1 MQIAEGHIVDIEYT
15 LTRDTGEK
23 IDESEEGKPFSYL
36 HGKNNIV
43 PGLEKELTGRS
54 VGDFINL
61 KVEPENGYGEVKA
74 ELIQDVPRSAFN
86 EVKSIEIGMQFQVS
100 SDDGQDKLVT
110 ITDIQEATVTVDGN
124 HPLAGETLIFDVRI
138 KNIRL
143 ATEEELKCGYA
154 QGKCGCC

>member
-1 MQIAEGHIVDIEYT
+1 MKIADGHVVDIEYT
-15 LTRDTGEK
+15 LTNDTGEK
-23 IDESEEGKPFSYL
+23 IDESEKGKPFSYL
-36 HGKNNIV
+36 HGRNNIV
-43 PGLEKELTGRS
+43 PGLEKELTTKS
-54 VGDFINL
+54 VADFINV
-61 KVEPENGYGEVKA
+61 KVDPENGYGEVKA
-74 ELIQDVPRSAFN
+74 ELIQDVPRSTLN
-86 EVKSIEIGMQFQVS
+86 EVKSIEIGMQFQAS

-154 QGKCGCC
+154 QEKCGCC